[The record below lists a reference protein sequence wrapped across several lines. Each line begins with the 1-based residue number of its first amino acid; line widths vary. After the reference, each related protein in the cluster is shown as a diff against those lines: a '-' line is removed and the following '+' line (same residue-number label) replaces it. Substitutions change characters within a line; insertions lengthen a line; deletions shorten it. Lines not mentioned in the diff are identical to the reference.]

1 MRQSDVLARSICLAS
16 LVILVAC
23 KAAAPAAGPA
33 GPAAGGT
40 SPAPVAAKREGA
52 QPVSMPVIRLS
63 RGSFPPE
70 RLEEVRTR
78 LDAARATLVPAV
90 RGLRGCLHFWAAIDP
105 VSSTMLNVS
114 VWETLADAKQMETL
128 APMLALAGEFI
139 ALGVTFER
147 PITNSQVLWDVPR
160 SE

>member
-1 MRQSDVLARSICLAS
+1 MLARPLYLAS

-33 GPAAGGT
+33 TGAPPPRPAL
-40 SPAPVAAKREGA
+40 AKRAGA
-52 QPVSMPVIRLS
+52 QPVAPPVIRLS
-63 RGSFPPE
+63 RASFPPE
-70 RLEEVRTR
+70 RFEEVRAR

-105 VSSTMLNVS
+105 VSNTMLNVS